1 MSKCSLKCP
10 SGSDDECPSL
20 QDGTELK
27 CLSGVSDCK
36 NEMGLGVYDNSTA
49 NDSTP
54 PLEGDVMVP
63 EVVVN
68 VDNVE
73 VEETSSPT
81 TAKPSKSPTKLP
93 TPGETFYS
101 LGGDDDSESTKTDT
115 TAAKPTGMSKPQTED
130 EATSTTN
137 TGVAETTTSAVTDD
151 STEQESPNLPEL
163 QGPFD
168 EDMVRIILYG
178 LDSTSLLSS
187 SQTALEQW
195 KTLTTT
201 YFTNFFN
208 KYPTQEMLAEGIRGP
223 DTIRNSVTD
232 VSIEIMNEVM
242 EEAPVHEFNP
252 MVVRSVNVREG
263 DRKKKRNLRTTTN
276 NNKAEERRTQQEG
289 GIDLTK
295 VIMITYSQTTTYRS
309 SLVVINDDPN
319 LIVRRPLETPEY
331 RAEYVSYLRS
341 ANFDI
346 FGDLEYVSRFLYTE
360 FPTMAPSGT
369 PTEEPSASPV
379 LPGEPSSAPQTD
391 APITSSPTDLPP
403 TMHPT
408 ENFGCNLCKPG
419 QYGVNADV
427 IFNGEVSSCMEIYNW
442 FLKNWRQGSG
452 GCREAQDALSDVC
465 CRDGVP
471 VTMPTNE
478 PIVSVN
484 VDPPPPAPQPVVPP
498 PTSRPIETLEIPVDE
513 NGLPDALSLSE
524 TYYCGV
530 NWDSVSSNCD
540 TATPCPLGDSSVCPE
555 SEQCIAFTNCGGK
568 FSFVSDPSVDGGGP
582 NVDEVKSTFY
592 CGSSMQFLEMKC
604 EGATPCPNGPK
615 DCTVEGEEFG
625 CFAFTG
631 CNDQV
636 DPGKFVGFLRPP
648 DEEEEDA
655 LSPGVSATM
664 FCATTWAELDSQCV
678 DGIPQGATPCP
689 SGDILECGEGEG
701 CFAFACNNGVELIPP
716 PAPSPSANKPTGDY
730 SVEDMDLLKSTFFCG
745 TSVEEIDGDCEN
757 ALPCPSGDECPEGYG
772 CFAFS
777 QCGGVDIN
785 SLVDT
790 FGKTDR
796 PTRAPSVPIEQVC
809 DEESKMSINVGY
821 WQSWSI

>member
-1 MSKCSLKCP
+1 MEHCSIKCP
-10 SGSDDECPSL
+10 SGSDDECPTLS
-20 QDGTELK
+20 DGTELK

-36 NEMGLGVYDNSTA
+36 NEMGLGVYDKNSTTTDGTTTDA
-49 NDSTP
+49 GVGD
-54 PLEGDVMVP
+54 GDVEQP
-63 EVVVN
+63 SVVVN
-68 VDNVE
+68 VDAVE
-73 VEETSSPT
+73 EETSVPT
-81 TAKPSKSPTKLP
+81 TAKPSRSPTKLP
-93 TPGETFYS
+93 TPETFYS
-101 LGGDDDSESTKTDT
+101 LGGDTSES
-115 TAAKPTGMSKPQTED
+115 TAAKPSGMSKPTE
-130 EATSTTN
+130 ETTTTT
-137 TGVAETTTSAVTDD
+137 TGVADETTSVAVTDD
-151 STEQESPNLPEL
+151 SDEEESPEVAL
-163 QGPFD
+163 QGPFT

-178 LDSTSLLSS
+178 LDSTSILSS
-187 SQTALEQW
+187 PTALEQW

-201 YFTNFFN
+201 YFIDFFN
-208 KYPTQEMLAEGIRGP
+208 NYPTQEMLDDGIRGP
-223 DTIRNSVTD
+223 DTIRNSVYD
-232 VSIEIMNEVM
+232 VSIEIIDEVM

-252 MVVRSVNVREG
+252 MVVQSVNVRDG
-263 DRKKKRNLRTTTN
+263 DRKKRNLRNTKKT
-276 NNKAEERRTQQEG
+276 EERRRTQQQQEGNG
-289 GIDLTK
+289 GIDPTK
-295 VIMITYSQTTTYRS
+295 VIMITYSQSTTYRS

-360 FPTMAPSGT
+360 FPTAAPSGV
-369 PTEEPSASPV
+369 PTMEPSSSPV
-379 LPGEPSSAPQTD
+379 LPGEPSHAPQTD
-391 APITSSPTDLPP
+391 APVTSSPTGLPP
-403 TMHPT
+403 TAHPT
-408 ENFGCNLCKPG
+408 ENFGCNLCEPG

-484 VDPPPPAPQPVVPP
+484 VDPNPPPPTTPQEEQPVVPP
-498 PTSRPIETLEIPVDE
+498 PPTPRPIETLEIPVDE
-513 NGLPDALSLSE
+513 NGLPDAQSLSE
-524 TYYCGV
+524 TYYCGL

-568 FSFVSDPSVDGGGP
+568 FSFVSDPTVEGGGP
-582 NVDEVKSTFY
+582 NVEEVKSTFY

-604 EGATPCPNGPK
+604 DGATPCPNGPE
-615 DCTVEGEEFG
+615 DCSVEGEEFG

-631 CNDQV
+631 CNEQV
-636 DPGKFVGFLRPP
+636 DPGKFVGFLRPS
-648 DEEEEDA
+648 DEDA
-655 LSPGVSATM
+655 VSPGVAATM

-701 CFAFACNNGVELIPP
+701 CFAFACNNGVGLIPP
-716 PAPSPSANKPTGDY
+716 PAPSPSVNKPTGDY

-777 QCGGVDIN
+777 QCGGVDID

-790 FGKTDR
+790 FGNTDR

-809 DEESKMSINVGY
+809 DEENKMSINVGY